1 MINSRACVILCNFN
15 DKEFK
20 TIKVYAGMMGIRDL
34 IRVSYKNGNSIV
46 KDILDDNIIE
56 SDVENPVKDRA
67 IIFNSLED
75 RKVSIFIDN
84 MRKMRTAPAMK
95 AIVTETSIEWTLN
108 KLLENLKEERR
119 LEKQGKI
126 LDHNE

>member
-1 MINSRACVILCNFN
+1 MS

-20 TIKVYAGMMGIRDL
+20 TIKVYAGMMGIKDL
-34 IRVSYKNGNSIV
+34 IRVSYKNGGSIV
-46 KDILDDNIIE
+46 KDILEDNITE
-56 SDVENPVKDRA
+56 SDIENPIKDRA

-108 KLLENLKEERR
+108 RLLENLKEERR

>member
-1 MINSRACVILCNFN
+1 MINDRGCVILCNFN

-20 TIKVYAGMMGIRDL
+20 TIKVYAGMMGIKDL
-34 IRVSYKNGNSIV
+34 IRVSYKNGNCLV
-46 KDILDDNIIE
+46 NDILNDKITEENI
-56 SDVENPVKDRA
+56 VNPVKDRA

-75 RKVSIFIDN
+75 KKVGIFIDN
-84 MRKMRTAPAMK
+84 MKKMRTAPAMK

-108 KLLENLKEERR
+108 RLLENLKEERR

>member
-1 MINSRACVILCNFN
+1 MINDRGCVILCNFN

-20 TIKVYAGMMGIRDL
+20 TIKVYAGMMGIKDL
-34 IRVSYKNGNSIV
+34 IRVSYKNGNCLV
-46 KDILDDNIIE
+46 NDILNDKITEENI
-56 SDVENPVKDRA
+56 ENPVKDRA

-75 RKVSIFIDN
+75 KKVGIFIDN
-84 MRKMRTAPAMK
+84 MKKMRTAPAMK
-95 AIVTETSIEWTLN
+95 AMVTETSIEWTLN
-108 KLLENLKEERR
+108 RLLENLKEERR

>member
-1 MINSRACVILCNFN
+1 MINDRGCVILCNFN

-20 TIKVYAGMMGIRDL
+20 TIKVYAGMMGIKDL
-34 IRVSYKNGNSIV
+34 IRVSYKNGNCLV
-46 KDILDDNIIE
+46 NDILNDKINEEDI
-56 SDVENPVKDRA
+56 VNPVKDRA

-75 RKVSIFIDN
+75 KTVGIFIDN
-84 MRKMRTAPAMK
+84 MKKMRTAPAMK

-108 KLLENLKEERR
+108 RLLENLKEERR

>member
-1 MINSRACVILCNFN
+1 MINDRGCVILCNFN

-20 TIKVYAGMMGIRDL
+20 TIKVYAGMMGIKDL
-34 IRVSYKNGNSIV
+34 IRVSYKNGNCLV
-46 KDILDDNIIE
+46 NDILNDKITEENI
-56 SDVENPVKDRA
+56 ENPIKDRA

-75 RKVSIFIDN
+75 KKVGIFIDN
-84 MRKMRTAPAMK
+84 MKKMRTAPAMK

-108 KLLENLKEERR
+108 RLLENLKEERR

-126 LDHNE
+126 LEHNE

>member
-1 MINSRACVILCNFN
+1 MINDRGCVILCNFN

-20 TIKVYAGMMGIRDL
+20 TIKVYAGMMGIKDL
-34 IRVSYKNGNSIV
+34 IRVSYKNGNCLV
-46 KDILDDNIIE
+46 NDILNDKITEENI
-56 SDVENPVKDRA
+56 ENPVKDRA

-75 RKVSIFIDN
+75 KKVGIFIDN
-84 MRKMRTAPAMK
+84 MKKMRTAPAMK

-108 KLLENLKEERR
+108 RLLENLKEERR

-126 LDHNE
+126 LEHNE

>member
-1 MINSRACVILCNFN
+1 MINDRGCVILCNFN

-20 TIKVYAGMMGIRDL
+20 TIKVYAGMMGIKDL
-34 IRVSYKNGNSIV
+34 IRVSYKNGNCLV
-46 KDILDDNIIE
+46 NDILNDKITEENI
-56 SDVENPVKDRA
+56 VNPVKDRA

-75 RKVSIFIDN
+75 KKVGIFIDN
-84 MRKMRTAPAMK
+84 MKKMRTAPAMK
-95 AIVTETSIEWTLN
+95 AMVTETSIEWTLN
-108 KLLENLKEERR
+108 RLLENLKEERR